1 MKEKKY
7 YVSNKK
13 LYEEL
18 VIHRDKTVK
27 AREEGKE
34 LPRASNYVGE
44 AIYLICT
51 RLAYKRN
58 FLNYTYRDEMI
69 ADGIENCVMA
79 INTFDPSKTQN
90 PFAYFTQ
97 IAYNAYI
104 RRIAK
109 EKKQTYLKYKNFQN
123 LMIDSYLTDED
134 HMITSVP
141 GNDIADQIIESFEE
155 KNLANKTKKNIKK
168 GLEKFITEE
177 I

>member
-1 MKEKKY
+1 MTEKRY

-13 LYEEL
+13 LYEQL
-18 VIHRDKTVK
+18 VIHREKVLK
-27 AREEGKE
+27 AKENGEE
-34 LPRASNYVGE
+34 LPRANNYVGE
-44 AIYLICT
+44 AIFLICT

-58 FLNYTYRDEMI
+58 FLNYTYREDMV

-79 INTFDPSKTQN
+79 INTFDPTKTQN

-97 IAYNAYI
+97 IAFNAFI

-109 EKKQTYLKYKNFQN
+109 EKKQTYLKYKNYQN

-141 GNDIADQIIESFEE
+141 GNEIADQIIGTFEE
-155 KNLANKTKKNIKK
+155 KNLASKEKRNLKK
-168 GLEKFITEE
+168 GLEKFISEE
-177 I
+177 T